1 MKERKKKRP
10 NQTTTVSLVT
20 HGARERVGWWTGRDT
35 VSRLLIMND
44 VEPAGLLRRRAERS
58 PDL

>member
-20 HGARERVGWWTGRDT
+20 HDAPKEWDGGLDEIPYLD
-35 VSRLLIMND
+35 SLSND
-44 VEPAGLLRRRAERS
+44 VEASRLLRRRAERS